1 MEEEESCSDDG
12 EIFIRDW
19 NSIIVRKCECVV
31 GAIGLDVWCF
41 ALRGKTG
48 RQRHQRRCMHFGASF
63 MTLLDSGF
71 EVISTKRTSA

>member
-48 RQRHQRRCMHFGASF
+48 RQRH
-63 MTLLDSGF
+63 
-71 EVISTKRTSA
+71 